1 MENLYRGFPDFDFG
15 NNKDD
20 DDNDDDDDDDDEFHD
35 VSQVAEN
42 FSLFYILALLT
53 CVVNKRILQPVRA
66 ILLFELHLLLFNTLH
81 VTHGI
86 NTFTR

>member
-20 DDNDDDDDDDDEFHD
+20 DDNDDDDDDDKFHD

-42 FSLFYILALLT
+42 FSLFYILALLK

>member
-1 MENLYRGFPDFDFG
+1 MENLYRCFPDFDFG

-20 DDNDDDDDDDDEFHD
+20 DDNDDDDDKFH

-42 FSLFYILALLT
+42 FSLFYILALLK
-53 CVVNKRILQPVRA
+53 CVANKRILQPVRA

>member
-20 DDNDDDDDDDDEFHD
+20 DDNDDDDDDEFHD

>member
-1 MENLYRGFPDFDFG
+1 MEKFYRCFPDFDFG

-20 DDNDDDDDDDDEFHD
+20 DDNDDDDDDDKFHD

-42 FSLFYILALLT
+42 FSLFYILALLK

-66 ILLFELHLLLFNTLH
+66 ILLFELHLLLFSTLH
-81 VTHGI
+81 VTHDI